1 MNVGWHKPTCLLSFT
16 CTDCSSKTEVMRLIT
31 EKRYNRK
38 IFNVLSPHACRSCE
52 NQAKAGSVVRQRT
65 RYLCSHRRDY
75 G

>member
-52 NQAKAGSVVRQRT
+52 NQAKVGSVVRQR
-65 RYLCSHRRDY
+65 YKILMFSP
-75 G
+75 

>member
-1 MNVGWHKPTCLLSFT
+1 MNVSWHKPTYLLSFT
-16 CTDCSSKTEVMRLIT
+16 CTDCSSKTEEMRLVA

-38 IFNVLSPHACRSCE
+38 IFNVLSSHACRSCE
-52 NQAKAGSVVRQRT
+52 NQAKVGSVVRQRT